1 MNFCL
6 SYASV
11 FSSFFTFKYGA
22 DVFPDRDAATVV
34 KLTQG
39 QLHVEE
45 RDAAKHCH
53 QQVGQQ
59 EGTWGKMGVVQFGR
73 EGRRMTGDGGQKR
86 GFMGCNDR

>member
-1 MNFCL
+1 M
-6 SYASV
+6 
-11 FSSFFTFKYGA
+11 
-22 DVFPDRDAATVV
+22 FPDRDAATVV

-45 RDAAKHCH
+45 RDAAKHRH

-59 EGTWGKMGVVQFGR
+59 EGTWGKMGVIRFGR
-73 EGRRMTGDGGQKR
+73 EGRRRMTGDGGQKY